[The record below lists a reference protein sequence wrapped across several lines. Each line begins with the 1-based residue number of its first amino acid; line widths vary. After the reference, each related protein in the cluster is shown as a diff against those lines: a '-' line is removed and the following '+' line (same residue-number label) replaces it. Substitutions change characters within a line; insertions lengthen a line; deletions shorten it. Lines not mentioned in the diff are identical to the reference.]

1 MSKITHRSSAGFTLI
16 EVLIAS
22 MLAAAIATGV
32 AHLIAIG
39 INANRA
45 AREQTLTT
53 LLAASKI
60 EQLRSLSWTFE
71 PGSDAPPPM
80 RSDLST
86 DLSVDPAVA
95 GGPGLSPSPPGTL
108 QSRAHGYCDY
118 LDDEGKWVGNGAE
131 PPARAAFVRRWAV
144 QPLPEDPGSTLILS
158 VLVSTVAQERR
169 RAGTWTARSETEAL
183 LVTLVTRKGRQ

>member
-60 EQLRSLSWTFE
+60 EQLRSLSWTFG
-71 PGSDAPPPM
+71 PGSAAPPPM

-108 QSRAHGYCDY
+108 QSSAHWYSD
-118 LDDEGKWVGNGAE
+118 
-131 PPARAAFVRRWAV
+131 
-144 QPLPEDPGSTLILS
+144 
-158 VLVSTVAQERR
+158 
-169 RAGTWTARSETEAL
+169 
-183 LVTLVTRKGRQ
+183 